1 MINISKLADY
11 STVVM
16 AYLAR
21 TGTAQNARD
30 IAHATHI
37 ALPTV
42 SKILKVLARAEL
54 LISQRGAKGG
64 YDLARPA
71 EQISLADII
80 NALDGG
86 IGLTEC
92 SKAAGLC
99 AVEQACGNRHSW
111 RNIGL
116 IVRELLEQVTLA
128 EMLHPKAIKALEP
141 KIIKLQH
148 IKIVRKSAN
157 HVAEM
162 K

>member
-11 STVVM
+11 STVIM

-30 IAHATHI
+30 IAQATRI

-42 SKILKVLARAEL
+42 SKILKILAKAEL
-54 LISQRGAKGG
+54 LESHRGAKGG

-71 EQISLADII
+71 EKISLADIV

-92 SKAAGLC
+92 SRASGLC
-99 AVEQACGNRHSW
+99 AVEQSCGIRHSW
-111 RNIGL
+111 RTIGL

-128 EMLHPKAIKALEP
+128 EMLKPKVIKALEP
-141 KIIKLQH
+141 QIIRMSK
-148 IKIVRKSAN
+148 
-157 HVAEM
+157 M
-162 K
+162 

>member
-21 TGTAQNARD
+21 VGTAQNARD
-30 IAHATHI
+30 IANATHI

-42 SKILKVLARAEL
+42 SKILKILAKAEL
-54 LISQRGAKGG
+54 LISLRGAKGG
-64 YDLARPA
+64 YALSKAA
-71 EQISLADII
+71 EQISLAEII

-86 IGLTEC
+86 IGLTQC
-92 SKAAGLC
+92 SRAVGLC
-99 AVEQACGNRHSW
+99 AVEKDCGIRHSW

-128 EMLHPKAIKALEP
+128 EMLQPKKLKAFETN
-141 KIIKLQH
+141 IIKIQH
-148 IKIVRKSAN
+148 IKT
-157 HVAEM
+157 M
-162 K
+162 QT

>member
-11 STVVM
+11 STVIM

-30 IAHATHI
+30 IAQATHI

-42 SKILKVLARAEL
+42 SKILKILAKANL
-54 LISQRGAKGG
+54 LESHRGAKGG

-71 EQISLADII
+71 EKISLADII
-80 NALDGG
+80 NAFDGG

-92 SKAAGLC
+92 SRAAGLC
-99 AVEQACGNRHSW
+99 AVEEACGIRHSW

-128 EMLHPKAIKALEP
+128 EMLKPKTIKALEP
-141 KIIKLQH
+141 QIIRMTK
-148 IKIVRKSAN
+148 V
-157 HVAEM
+157 
-162 K
+162 

>member
-21 TGTAQNARD
+21 TGNAQNARD
-30 IAHATHI
+30 IAQATRI

-42 SKILKVLARAEL
+42 SKILKILAKAEL
-54 LISQRGAKGG
+54 LDSHRGAKGG
-64 YDLARPA
+64 YDLARSA
-71 EQISLADII
+71 DKISLADII

-92 SKAAGLC
+92 SRAAGLC
-99 AVEQACGNRHSW
+99 AVEEACGIRHSW

-116 IVRELLEQVTLA
+116 VVRELLEQVTLA
-128 EMLHPKAIKALEP
+128 EMLKPKIMQVLEP
-141 KIIKLQH
+141 QIMRITK
-148 IKIVRKSAN
+148 A
-157 HVAEM
+157 
-162 K
+162 

>member
-30 IAHATHI
+30 IAQATHI

-42 SKILKVLARAEL
+42 SKILKILAKAEL
-54 LISQRGAKGG
+54 LESHRGAKGG

-71 EQISLADII
+71 EKISMADII

-92 SKAAGLC
+92 SRAAGLC
-99 AVEQACGNRHSW
+99 AVEEACGIRHNW

-128 EMLHPKAIKALEP
+128 EMLKPKIIQALEP
-141 KIIKLQH
+141 QIIRMTK
-148 IKIVRKSAN
+148 A
-157 HVAEM
+157 
-162 K
+162 

>member
-11 STVVM
+11 STVIM

-21 TGTAQNARD
+21 AGNAQNARD
-30 IAHATHI
+30 IAQATHI

-42 SKILKVLARAEL
+42 SKILKILAKAQL
-54 LISQRGAKGG
+54 LESHRGAKGG

-71 EQISLADII
+71 EKISLAEII

-92 SKAAGLC
+92 SRAAGLC
-99 AVEQACGNRHSW
+99 AVEQACGIRHSW

-128 EMLHPKAIKALEP
+128 EMLKPKIIKALEP
-141 KIIKLQH
+141 QIIRMTK
-148 IKIVRKSAN
+148 V
-157 HVAEM
+157 
-162 K
+162 

>member
-21 TGTAQNARD
+21 VGTALNARD
-30 IAHATHI
+30 IAQATHI

-42 SKILKVLARAEL
+42 SKILKILAKAEL
-54 LISQRGAKGG
+54 LESHRGAKGG
-64 YDLARPA
+64 YDLARSA
-71 EQISLADII
+71 EKISLADII

-92 SKAAGLC
+92 SRAAGLC
-99 AVEQACGNRHSW
+99 SVEQSCGIRHSW

-128 EMLHPKAIKALEP
+128 EMLQPKKIRALEP
-141 KIIKLQH
+141 QIIK
-148 IKIVRKSAN
+148 ISR
-157 HVAEM
+157 M
-162 K
+162 

>member
-21 TGTAQNARD
+21 IGSAQNARD
-30 IAHATHI
+30 IANATHI

-42 SKILKVLARAEL
+42 SKILKILAKANL
-54 LISQRGAKGG
+54 LTSLRGAKGG
-64 YDLARPA
+64 YALSRSA

-92 SKAAGLC
+92 SRAVGLC
-99 AVEQACGNRHSW
+99 PVEKDCGIRHSW
-111 RNIGL
+111 RSIGL

-128 EMLHPKAIKALEP
+128 EMLQPKKIKALETN
-141 KIIKLQH
+141 IIKVQH
-148 IKIVRKSAN
+148 IKTMQA
-157 HVAEM
+157 
-162 K
+162 

>member
-30 IAHATHI
+30 IAQATRI

-42 SKILKVLARAEL
+42 SKILKILAKAEL
-54 LISQRGAKGG
+54 LESHRGAKGG

-71 EQISLADII
+71 EKISLADII

-92 SKAAGLC
+92 SRAAGLC
-99 AVEQACGNRHSW
+99 AVEEACGIRHSW

-128 EMLHPKAIKALEP
+128 EMLKPKVIRALEP
-141 KIIKLQH
+141 QIIKMT
-148 IKIVRKSAN
+148 KISSNVIHAGKD
-157 HVAEM
+157 
-162 K
+162 

>member
-21 TGTAQNARD
+21 TGNAQNARD
-30 IAHATHI
+30 IAQATRI

-42 SKILKVLARAEL
+42 SKILKILAKAEL
-54 LISQRGAKGG
+54 LDSHRGAKGG
-64 YDLARPA
+64 YDLARSA
-71 EQISLADII
+71 DKISLADII

-92 SKAAGLC
+92 SRATGLC
-99 AVEQACGNRHSW
+99 AVEEACGIRHSW

-116 IVRELLEQVTLA
+116 VVRELLEQVTLA
-128 EMLHPKAIKALEP
+128 EMLKPKIMQVLEP
-141 KIIKLQH
+141 QIMRMTK
-148 IKIVRKSAN
+148 A
-157 HVAEM
+157 
-162 K
+162 